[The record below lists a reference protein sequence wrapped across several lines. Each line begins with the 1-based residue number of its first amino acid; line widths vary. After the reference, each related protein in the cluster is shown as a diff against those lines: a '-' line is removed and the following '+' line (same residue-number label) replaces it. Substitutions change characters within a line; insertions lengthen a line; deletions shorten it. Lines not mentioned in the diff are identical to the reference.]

1 MKMGAYGSPELQH
14 PESANRWHVC
24 QYCGNGYCGN
34 YCPEC
39 GTKAGEKKPKRIT
52 NKWAIG
58 VLCEGFILG
67 FLAFFLIVAWTAI
80 SHK

>member
-1 MKMGAYGSPELQH
+1 MKMGAYGTPELQH

-39 GTKAGEKKPKRIT
+39 GTKAGKKKPNFVTAWKQFG
-52 NKWAIG
+52 WM
-58 VLCEGFILG
+58 VLGCIIQ
-67 FLAFFLIVAWTAI
+67 FFMFMIIVYFG
-80 SHK
+80 SHPLK